1 MQATCDMLTLCT
13 LQIVQVVPPLPLLAV
28 PLLAVP
34 LLPRPR
40 RRRRRRSPR
49 RTRTWAS
56 PCSTKQLHLQAS
68 AAA

>member
-1 MQATCDMLTLCT
+1 MQIACDLLTLCAVQ
-13 LQIVQVVPPLPLLAV
+13 LVQVEPPLPLLVV

-56 PCSTKQLHLQAS
+56 PCSTKQLELQAS